1 MVKPL
6 SPCMDCSDR
15 HLGSHGI
22 CASSTAYTEAHEE
35 LKESIRKQKFVHNSI
50 KDMHKEQYAR
60 YLRNRHKEN

>member
-6 SPCMDCSDR
+6 APCMDCSDR
-15 HLGSHGI
+15 HIGCHGI
-22 CASSTAYTEAHEE
+22 CDRYKAYTEAYEE

-60 YLRNRHKEN
+60 YMRNRHKNS

>member
-6 SPCMDCSDR
+6 APCIDCYDR
-15 HLGSHGI
+15 HIGCRGI
-22 CASSTAYTEAHEE
+22 CDRYKVYTEAHEN
-35 LKESIRKQKFVHNSI
+35 LKASIRKQKFVHNSI